1 MRQSI
6 IISIIV
12 LIPLMAI
19 AENAEYY
26 FDIGNTKFGLDDKR
40 GAIEDYNKAIELD
53 PTLSKIVNI
62 VYHNSWAEGF

>member
-1 MRQSI
+1 
-6 IISIIV
+6 
-12 LIPLMAI
+12 MAI